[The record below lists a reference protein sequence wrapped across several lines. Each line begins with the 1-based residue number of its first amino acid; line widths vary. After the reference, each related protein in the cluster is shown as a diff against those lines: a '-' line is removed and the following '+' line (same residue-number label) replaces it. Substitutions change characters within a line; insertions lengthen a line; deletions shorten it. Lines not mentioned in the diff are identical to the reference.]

1 MIISSAST
9 CVRMFLIL
17 RQEPPEPRPS
27 LTHEESLTMIPR
39 LTSALLCCLACS
51 LMFAPAHAAS
61 WSTYRSD
68 VTRSGHTAEALPAI
82 LSLAWEHRA
91 AHAPQ
96 PAWPRSRRMQFDR
109 AMHTVAADGSIYFG
123 SSVDGS
129 VRSLDAKTGNPRW
142 TFYTE
147 APVRFAPAIWK
158 DRLFVASDDG
168 FLYALSLADGK
179 LLWKKRGGPSNA
191 MVLGNQRMIS
201 KWPARGGP
209 LVTEDAVYFAA
220 GIWPSEGIFLYA
232 LEAATGKV
240 RWVNDSSGGIYMAQ
254 PHGGANAKSGVS
266 AQGYLVASA
275 GKLFVPTG
283 RAVPAAFDLKTGKF
297 LYFHLQ
303 KYGHNG
309 GAPTMAVGDMFFNS
323 GLSFDSRSGKS
334 IAKIGAGPLVGT
346 KDGLVQ
352 ASGKTLT
359 AYKWIDTVKRDRK
372 GKPIKTRGLSKLWTA
387 RLPFACTSLISAGGQ
402 IVAGGPSHVTV
413 IDAKTQKMIWI
424 AEVLGDAYGLSFS
437 DGRLLVSTDQGRI
450 YCFDG
455 QTKQPTRQPADRLH
469 KSPYGENAEAST
481 AAAEIIHRAGITE
494 GYCLDFGCG
503 DGALAYELARRT
515 GLRIIA
521 VDDSIENVAL
531 ARKKLTAAG
540 LYGSR
545 VTVHHRELLATGY
558 PRYFANLIVSGR
570 SVADGASSVDL
581 KTAGRFQ
588 RPYGGAVCVG
598 KPGAMKKTIRGELAG
613 AGSWTH
619 QYSDAA
625 NSLCSDDDLV
635 KGKLGML
642 WFRDIDFD
650 IPQRH
655 GRAPAPLSHRG
666 RLIHAGLNG
675 LCAVDAY
682 NGHVLWRFPIKGLLT
697 AYDGEQLMGT
707 AGTGSNFCLQGDSVF
722 IRDGGRCLQID
733 AATGKLRRTIRT
745 PAGPDGKPGIW
756 GYISAV
762 CDTLFG
768 SVANPQHVVT
778 YRYVSRGGDMKRLL
792 TESHSLFAIDTTTGK
807 LKWHYKAKDSIRHNA
822 IAVAGGKV
830 FLIDRPLALF
840 DQQKQPKDRKH
851 PTGKLVAL
859 DASTGKKLWE
869 KTEDIYGTTLAASE
883 KHGAVLMSYQP
894 TRFRLASEVGKRM
907 TAFASDEGDKM
918 WEIKA
923 NYQSRP
929 LINNYTVYTQ
939 GGAWDL
945 LSGKPR
951 PFNFKRSYGCG
962 VLAGSKNM
970 LFFRSATLGYFNL
983 AENKTIENYGGVR
996 PGCWINAIPAGGLV
1010 LVPDAS
1016 AGCQCSYLNRTWFAL
1031 EPLGKK

>member
-1 MIISSAST
+1 MI
-9 CVRMFLIL
+9 
-17 RQEPPEPRPS
+17 
-27 LTHEESLTMIPR
+27 LT
-39 LTSALLCCLACS
+39 TS
-51 LMFAPAHAAS
+51 HAAS
-61 WSTYRSD
+61 WSTYRGD
-68 VTRSGHTAEALPAI
+68 ATRSGHTAEALPAK
-82 LSLAWEHRA
+82 LSLAWEHQA
-91 AHAPQ
+91 DHAPQ

-109 AMHTVAADGSIYFG
+109 AAHTVAADGSIYFG
-123 SSVDGS
+123 SSVDGT
-129 VRSLDAKTGNPRW
+129 VRALDAKSGKPRW
-142 TFYTE
+142 TFYTD

-179 LLWKKRGGPSNA
+179 LIWKKRGGPSNA

-209 LVTEDAVYFAA
+209 LVVGDAVYFAA

-254 PHGGANAKSGVS
+254 PHGGAKAKSGVS

-309 GAPTMAVGDMFFNS
+309 GEPTMAVGDMFFNS
-323 GLSFDSRSGKS
+323 GLSFDASSGARV
-334 IAKIGAGPLVGT
+334 AKVGAGPLAGT
-346 KDGLVQ
+346 SDGLVQ

-359 AYKWIDTVKRDRK
+359 AYQWVDTVKRDRK
-372 GKPIKTRGLSKLWTA
+372 GKPITTRSLKKLWSAT
-387 RLPFACTSLISAGGQ
+387 LPFACTSLISAGEQ
-402 IVAGGPSHVTV
+402 VIAGGLSHVAIV
-413 IDAKTQKMIWI
+413 DAKTQKVSWS
-424 AEVLGDAYGLSFS
+424 EKVTGTVYGLSVS
-437 DGRLLVSTDQGRI
+437 DGKLLVSTDRGGI
-450 YCFDG
+450 LCFDAIARPEDSSESSFLAVDPRDG
-455 QTKQPTRQPADRLH
+455 LYPTMA
-469 KSPYGENAEAST
+469 KK
-481 AAAEIIHRAGITE
+481 IIEETGITA

-503 DGALAYELARRT
+503 DGSLSLELARRT
-515 GLRIIA
+515 KLRIIA
-521 VDDSIENVAL
+521 VDADPKQVAL
-531 ARKKLTAAG
+531 ARKRLTAAG
-540 LYGSR
+540 VYGSQ
-545 VTVHHRELLATGY
+545 VTVHHRDLSATGY

-570 SVADGASSVDL
+570 SVTVGGDSVNV
-581 KTAGRFQ
+581 KTVERFQ
-588 RPYGGAVCVG
+588 RPYGGTVCVG
-598 KPGAMKKTIRGELAG
+598 KPSDMKKVVLLDLRG

-619 QYSDAA
+619 QYGDAA
-625 NSLCSDDDLV
+625 NSLCSDDDLI
-635 KGKLGML
+635 KGTLGML
-642 WFRDIDFD
+642 WFRDVDFD

-682 NGHVLWRFPIKGLLT
+682 NGHVLWRYEIKGLLA
-697 AYDGEQLMGT
+697 AYNGDELMGT
-707 AGTGSNFCLQGDSVF
+707 AGTGSNFCLHDDSVF
-722 IRDGGRCLQID
+722 VRDGGRCLHID
-733 AATGKLRRTIRT
+733 AATGKLLREIPT

-756 GYISAV
+756 GHISAV
-762 CDTLFG
+762 DGTLFG
-768 SVANPQHVVT
+768 TVDNPKHVVT
-778 YRYVSRGGDMKRLL
+778 YRYVNRGGDMKRLL
-792 TESHSLFAIDTTTGK
+792 TESYSLFAIDTKTGK
-807 LKWHYKAKDSIRHNA
+807 LKWHYKATDSIRHNA
-822 IAVAGGKV
+822 IAVAGEKV
-830 FLIDRPLALF
+830 FIIDRPLALF
-840 DQQKQPKDRKH
+840 DQQKKPKDRKH
-851 PTGKLVAL
+851 PTGKLIAL
-859 DASTGKKLWE
+859 DAATGKKLWE
-869 KTEDIYGTTLAASE
+869 KTTDIYGTTLAASE

-894 TRFRLASEVGKRM
+894 TRFRLASEVGGRM
-907 TAFASDEGDKM
+907 TAFGSAEGDKM

-923 NYQSRP
+923 DYQSRP
-929 LINNYTVYTQ
+929 LINNYTIYTQ

-970 LFFRSATLGYFNL
+970 MFFRSATLGYFDL
-983 AENKTIENYGGVR
+983 AKNKTTENYGGVR

-1031 EPLGKK
+1031 EPLGK